1 MKAILQ
7 VVGFL
12 LIMAALV
19 VLPNLGSGHGFW
31 DWVIGLGGCFLYYE
45 LLGVI
50 YRQSPKRDE
59 PTSPR

>member
-12 LIMAALV
+12 VIMATLV

-31 DWVIGLGGCFLYYE
+31 DWVIGLGGYFL
-45 LLGVI
+45 
-50 YRQSPKRDE
+50 
-59 PTSPR
+59 